1 MDRAERLKLLFEHD
15 SSLLT
20 TDVQLYK
27 EPLPN
32 PPDPV
37 PERVPTPAPETAPA
51 PHSETAEPK
60 QKASS
65 QPVTDEVFGPE
76 PPPVVSDSEES
87 DDYLSACKRTAQR
100 KAKEAVQ
107 DASFQPSKKDARKS
121 HGRKIAAQNLAVA
134 DNLSN
139 LPLSRCFCPI
149 MAVSRLPYKYLRG
162 EASEAI
168 AQQFFTEGKFWKRYW
183 NLYYIHPPPYMAT
196 RPLLL
201 VPAIQVQELID
212 EINDEFN
219 CTLSLPTDVHLGL
232 MLPFEEDGT
241 PQPQFLG
248 QCTSRE
254 MKEQLEYNAS
264 TASHDQNAH
273 NPPAGC
279 SPEIDRSFAAF
290 RKKIEAA
297 LEATKNRTKASK
309 AKKRQNQIEKR
320 REWSRTLRRTQRYLG
335 LRPQR
340 PRGLLPPD
348 LDESASWE
356 EKQKAEREYGLAC
369 GTILEPLNVNEPAPF
384 PFSDEPIFICVDV
397 ESNERCHDQIT
408 EVGVSVLDTLD
419 LVGVPPGEG
428 GRNWMA
434 RIRSRHFRVQERSYI
449 VNKDFIAGCPDKFE
463 FGESEWVSV
472 SEIVKVVDECFQP
485 PYSGHIEL
493 AVNEVEGKDA
503 RSGIVVE
510 GVLPEYKLHPRNIV
524 FLGHDTQTDIKYLR
538 TLGSTL
544 FADDPESP
552 ESPAKEGD
560 EKVVQPSFL
569 EALDTATL
577 FRVLKRD
584 TNPRSLGQ
592 VLLDLGITG
601 WNLHN
606 AGNDARYTVEA
617 MIGIVLKSRLLLDQV
632 AQAMS
637 ETPAPEDH
645 AQTDGAAEKEIS
657 ASREQA
663 WKDEVE
669 RRVAKSVAETEQRVR
684 EDCEGWELDNWS
696 AEDIDGGEGCGH
708 GIPGRRG
715 QQGLQKNGKQTETE
729 IVAKQLEA
737 TLI

>member
-1 MDRAERLKLLFEHD
+1 MDRAERLKLLFED
-15 SSLLT
+15 DKSLLT
-20 TDVQLYK
+20 TDTKLYE

-32 PPDPV
+32 PPAPV
-37 PERVPTPAPETAPA
+37 PERLSSPVLEPAPA
-51 PHSETAEPK
+51 PRTEKAQPE
-60 QKASS
+60 QDASS
-65 QPVTDEVFGPE
+65 NTVAKEPFGPE

-100 KAKEAVQ
+100 KVKEAVQ
-107 DASFQPSKKDARKS
+107 TASLQPSKKDAKKS
-121 HGRKIAAQNLAVA
+121 HGRKIAAQNL
-134 DNLSN
+134 DITGSLSN
-139 LPLSRCFCPI
+139 VPLSRCFCPI

-168 AQQFFTEGKFWKRYW
+168 AQQFFTDGKFWMRYW
-183 NLYYIHPPPYMAT
+183 NLYYINPPPYLST

-201 VPAIQVQELID
+201 VPAIQVQELVD
-212 EINDEFN
+212 EINDKFN
-219 CTLSLPTDVHLGL
+219 CALSLPTDVHLGL
-232 MLPFEEDGT
+232 VLPFEEDGT

-254 MKEQLEYNAS
+254 MKDKLEYNAS
-264 TASHDQNAH
+264 TASGGRNDHNA
-273 NPPAGC
+273 PAGC
-279 SPEIDRSFAAF
+279 TPEVDRSFAAF

-320 REWSRTLRRTQRYLG
+320 QEWSGTLRRTQRYLG
-335 LRPQR
+335 LRPLR

-348 LDESASWE
+348 LDDNASWE
-356 EKQKAEREYGLAC
+356 EKQRAEHEYGLAC
-369 GTILEPLNVNEPAPF
+369 GTILEPLNMEEPAPF
-384 PFSDEPIFICVDV
+384 PPSDEPVFICVDV

-428 GRNWMA
+428 GKNWIA

-463 FGESEWVSV
+463 FGESEWVSIGD
-472 SEIVKVVDECFQP
+472 IVRVVDKCFQP

-493 AVNEVEGKDA
+493 TVGENAGKDG
-503 RSGIVVE
+503 RSDVVVE
-510 GVLPEYKLHPRNIV
+510 GGLPEYKLCPRNIV

-544 FADDPESP
+544 FKDCSETPEGSA
-552 ESPAKEGD
+552 EDGQ
-560 EKVVQPSFL
+560 KVVQPSFL

-617 MIGIVLKSRLLLDQV
+617 MIGIVLKSRLLLDQA
-632 AQAMS
+632 AQAAS
-637 ETPAPEDH
+637 TTPIAQCQPQKISTSPE
-645 AQTDGAAEKEIS
+645 E
-657 ASREQA
+657 A
-663 WKDEVE
+663 WKEEVE
-669 RRVAKSVAETEQRVR
+669 RRVSKSVAETEKRVR
-684 EDCEGWELDNWS
+684 EDCEGWEFDSWTT
-696 AEDIDGGEGCGH
+696 EDIDGGDGCGH
-708 GIPGRRG
+708 GIPDYR
-715 QQGLQKNGKQTETE
+715 GKQAEVQILTT
-729 IVAKQLEA
+729 QLEA

>member
-1 MDRAERLKLLFEHD
+1 MDRAERLKLLFED
-15 SSLLT
+15 DTSLLT
-20 TDVQLYK
+20 TDTQLYE
-27 EPLPN
+27 EP
-32 PPDPV
+32 PPSQPAPV
-37 PERVPTPAPETAPA
+37 PERLPAPVPEPA
-51 PHSETAEPK
+51 STPPTEKAQP
-60 QKASS
+60 QQDASS
-65 QPVTDEVFGPE
+65 KPVAKEPFGPE

-100 KAKEAVQ
+100 KVKESVQ
-107 DASFQPSKKDARKS
+107 NASLQPSKKDARKS
-121 HGRKIAAQNLAVA
+121 HGRKIAAQNMDIMASP
-134 DNLSN
+134 SN
-139 LPLSRCFCPI
+139 VPLSRCFCPI
-149 MAVSRLPYKYLRG
+149 IAVSRLPYKYLRG

-168 AQQFFTEGKFWKRYW
+168 AQQFFTEGKFWMRYW
-183 NLYYIHPPPYMAT
+183 NLYYIKPPPYLST

-201 VPAIQVQELID
+201 VPAIQVQELVD

-219 CTLSLPTDVHLGL
+219 CALSLPTDVHLGL

-254 MKEQLEYNAS
+254 MKDKLEYNAL
-264 TASHDQNAH
+264 TASDGKDDH

-279 SPEIDRSFAAF
+279 TPEVDRSFAAF

-297 LEATKNRTKASK
+297 LEATKNRNKASK

-320 REWSRTLRRTQRYLG
+320 QEWSRTLRRTQRYLG
-335 LRPQR
+335 LRPRR

-348 LDESASWE
+348 LDDNATWE
-356 EKQKAEREYGLAC
+356 EKQKAGHEYGLAC
-369 GTILEPLNVNEPAPF
+369 GTILEPLNVEEPAPF
-384 PFSDEPIFICVDV
+384 PFSDKPVFICVDV

-428 GRNWMA
+428 GKNWMA
-434 RIRSRHFRVQERSYI
+434 RIRSRHLRVQERSYI

-463 FGESEWVSV
+463 FGESEWISI
-472 SEIVKVVDECFQP
+472 SDIVRVVDECFQP

-493 AVNEVEGKDA
+493 AVGENAGKDG
-503 RSGIVVE
+503 RSDVVVE
-510 GVLPEYKLHPRNIV
+510 GGLPEYKLHPRKIV

-544 FADDPESP
+544 FKDYSGTLLNSP
-552 ESPAKEGD
+552 KNGGQE
-560 EKVVQPSFL
+560 VVQPNFL

-617 MIGIVLKSRLLLDQV
+617 MIGIVLKSRLLLDQA
-632 AQAMS
+632 AQAAAT
-637 ETPAPEDH
+637 TPSPQSQ
-645 AQTDGAAEKEIS
+645 AQKTGTS
-657 ASREQA
+657 PEQA

-669 RRVAKSVAETEQRVR
+669 KRVAKSVAETEQRVR
-684 EDCEGWELDNWS
+684 EDCEGWEFENWTT
-696 AEDIDGGEGCGH
+696 EDIDGGDGCGH
-708 GIPGRRG
+708 GIPDYRG
-715 QQGLQKNGKQTETE
+715 QQALDQNGKQAEVHNLTT
-729 IVAKQLEA
+729 QLEA